1 VCDEI
6 PPQFV
11 DQQLTVQSTPALVES
26 LPTRAES
33 VTVCAAP
40 EVCALRV
47 EGVTAIVTGTG
58 TVPLVICTVE
68 LTDFVVSVS
77 DVPVMVTLPPA
88 GTAEGAVYVVIAP
101 ITGLNEPQF
110 VEPQVTDQ
118 YTPLLAG
125 S

>member
-1 VCDEI
+1 MCDEI

-33 VTVCAAP
+33 VTVCAVP

-58 TVPLVICTVE
+58 TVPLVICTIE

-77 DVPVMVTLPPA
+77 DVAVTVTVPPA
-88 GTAEGAVYVVIAP
+88 GTTEGAVYVE
-101 ITGLNEPQF
+101 L
-110 VEPQVTDQ
+110 
-118 YTPLLAG
+118 
-125 S
+125 